1 MRPLLSAFATFATIP
16 LLLTGCGGS
25 DDSTTTTAGTTKDGA
40 SVTLGDNSTDLAA
53 LPFYFEG
60 ANTQTPKDV
69 DQLNSDYSGKPAY
82 ADFSVTTLNQKP
94 FANYSLIL
102 SGSIAQGP
110 GYSFYLLEI
119 VGGKNPTAPNIY
131 AIGVVR
137 DINGAILTFNAAQ
150 VKAGLPAVF
159 QTLQNNKIEIWS
171 WETTVAGASNG
182 KTYLDYSV
190 NVPTAAGTDL
200 APFSGQVN
208 TTKLVVSTSSTDYFL
223 VRDEFSWTPATSVLT
238 RVAGSAA
245 TNIALPWRPATT
257 QAIGATPPVNTAT
270 REVKFGSALPGA
282 YWKAGIGL
290 VESLAV
296 IRDDKL
302 FVYAAPPAT
311 PSVTKADGTTT
322 LPTTAAGPINNN
334 IISTTY
340 VEYNVNTGSST
351 VSGYYYAPAV
361 VPHAAN

>member
-1 MRPLLSAFATFATIP
+1 MRPLLSAFSTFATIP

-25 DDSTTTTAGTTKDGA
+25 DDSTTSTAGTTKDGA
-40 SVTLGDNSTDLAA
+40 AVTLGDNSTDLAA
-53 LPFYFEG
+53 LPFYFDG

-69 DQLNSDYSGKPAY
+69 DQLNSDFSGKPAY
-82 ADFSVTTLNQKP
+82 ADFSATTLNQKP
-94 FANYSLIL
+94 FANYSLSL

-110 GYSFYLLEI
+110 DYLYYLLEI
-119 VGGKNPTAPNIY
+119 AGGKTSAAPNIFS
-131 AIGVVR
+131 IGVVR

-159 QTLQNNKIEIWS
+159 QTLQNNKIEVWS
-171 WETTVAGASNG
+171 WETTVAGTSNG
-182 KTYLDYSV
+182 TPFLDFSV
-190 NVPTAAGTDL
+190 NVPTSAGIDF
-200 APFSGQVN
+200 APFSGQPG
-208 TTKLVVSTSSTDYFL
+208 TTKLVVSITSTDYFL
-223 VRDEFSWTPATSVLT
+223 VRDEFSWTPATTVLA

-257 QAIGATPPVNTAT
+257 QATGATPPVNTAT

-282 YWKAGIGL
+282 YWKSGIGL

-302 FVYAAPPAT
+302 FAYAAPPAT
-311 PSVTKADGTTT
+311 PIVTKADGTTT
-322 LPTTAAGPINNN
+322 LPTSAAGPTNSN

-340 VEYNVNTGSST
+340 VEYNVNTASST